1 MKQLPKIT
9 ILTASYNA
17 AATIEQ
23 TIVSVV
29 YQDYPNLEYII
40 IDGGSTDGTIDILKK
55 YEKDGLRWISEPERW
70 LYDALNKGVGM
81 ASGEYIEVLG
91 GDDALTDYHVISRV
105 VQKMKPNIDIFAG
118 GVWSVDEKSGTQYEF
133 INYALLNG
141 GEYFGDMPPHAAIF
155 ARIELLLK
163 YPFDRRYKIAAD
175 AKFFLQCYFD
185 KTVHIQYSDEL
196 IAYFAN
202 AGISSDE
209 NACAEEY
216 NRIYHEMELP
226 FHSPNDAYASSFKV
240 AVKTCLKRIGLF
252 SLCKAIW
259 SPVARIYR
267 VRYKWQKHQCT
278 NEICRWCR
286 RTGSK

>member
-55 YEKDGLRWISEPERW
+55 YEKDGLRWISEPDRG

-105 VQKMKPNIDIFAG
+105 VQKMKRSWIKILFL
-118 GVWSVDEKSGTQYEF
+118 VLCIK
-133 INYALLNG
+133 LN
-141 GEYFGDMPPHAAIF
+141 
-155 ARIELLLK
+155 
-163 YPFDRRYKIAAD
+163 
-175 AKFFLQCYFD
+175 
-185 KTVHIQYSDEL
+185 
-196 IAYFAN
+196 
-202 AGISSDE
+202 
-209 NACAEEY
+209 
-216 NRIYHEMELP
+216 
-226 FHSPNDAYASSFKV
+226 
-240 AVKTCLKRIGLF
+240 
-252 SLCKAIW
+252 
-259 SPVARIYR
+259 
-267 VRYKWQKHQCT
+267 
-278 NEICRWCR
+278 
-286 RTGSK
+286 